1 MISRPVYVKNVMFLN
16 VADLCWILPILIRSL
31 TDSLNLLTTRSQ
43 PWALTTMRMS
53 LHAERD
59 GIHFISISCH
69 GLKGRHRQSS
79 SSSHFCKPCQYLQFH
94 AVRVI
99 AVILAVTEEIIVI
112 KLWWNFSLFSSWMTR
127 FDAQEIPI
135 EFLFETTKVHQERHL
150 KFSNDNAMI
159 TTFRPTFAQ
168 NSPISNVS

>member
-1 MISRPVYVKNVMFLN
+1 MLNSADFDPISYGLTEPLDNTVTALGVDSYENV
-16 VADLCWILPILIRSL
+16 
-31 TDSLNLLTTRSQ
+31 T
-43 PWALTTMRMS
+43 
-53 LHAERD
+53 AERD

-112 KLWWNFSLFSSWMTR
+112 KLW
-127 FDAQEIPI
+127 
-135 EFLFETTKVHQERHL
+135 
-150 KFSNDNAMI
+150 
-159 TTFRPTFAQ
+159 
-168 NSPISNVS
+168 